1 MHPHLSITAAFQ
13 GAKMKVI
20 YMGTP
25 SIAIKPLES
34 LINHSEINVPLVICQ
49 PDKPKGRGKK
59 LSPPPVK
66 EFAEA
71 AGIEVYQPLSL
82 KDNKE
87 LIQKISDIES
97 DFIVVVA
104 YGRILPKD
112 ILYSAKYAPINV
124 HFSLLPKYRGA
135 APVNWAIVN
144 GEEQTGVT
152 TMLMSEGLDEGD
164 ILLQKSVEIDLKNS
178 IELSEELSELGAE
191 LIAKTLINFEEIEP
205 QKQNH
210 RLSSYAPVI
219 KKKDGL
225 IDWAASA
232 SQIERM
238 IRGFQPWPSAFS
250 YVNGKLIKLFKA
262 EVVEN
267 IKSSDEPGTIIE
279 INKESF
285 TVKCGKDF
293 LRILELQMEGKK
305 RTTVKNFLSG
315 NNLEKGIKLG

>member
-1 MHPHLSITAAFQ
+1 
-13 GAKMKVI
+13 MKVI

-164 ILLQKSVEIDLKNS
+164 ILLQESTEIDLKNS

>member
-1 MHPHLSITAAFQ
+1 
-13 GAKMKVI
+13 MKII

-25 SIAIKPLES
+25 GIAIKPLES
-34 LINHSEINVPLVICQ
+34 LLDNSEISVPLVICQ
-49 PDKPKGRGKK
+49 SDKPKGRGKK
-59 LSPPPVK
+59 LAPPPVK

-82 KDNKE
+82 KDNKD
-87 LIQKISDIES
+87 LMQKISHIDP
-97 DFIVVVA
+97 DFLVVVA
-104 YGRILPKD
+104 YGRILPNN
-112 ILYSAKYAPINV
+112 ILNSAKYAPINV

-144 GEEQTGVT
+144 GEEHTGVT

-164 ILLQKSVEIDLKNS
+164 ILLQESTEIDLKNS
-178 IELSEELSELGAE
+178 IDLSEELSELGAG
-191 LIAKTLINFEEIEP
+191 LIVETLMNFEEIEP

-219 KKKDGL
+219 KKQNGL
-225 IDWAASA
+225 IDWTKSA
-232 SQIERM
+232 SQIERL

-250 YVNGKLIKLFKA
+250 YVNGKLIKFFKA

-267 IKSSDEPGTIIE
+267 SNSPHEPGIITD
-279 INKESF
+279 INNDAF
-285 TVKCGKDF
+285 IIKCGKNS
-293 LRILELQMEGKK
+293 LRILELQIEGKK

-315 NNLEKGIKLG
+315 NNLEKGIKLGQ

>member
-1 MHPHLSITAAFQ
+1 
-13 GAKMKVI
+13 MKVI

-25 SIAIKPLES
+25 GIAIKPLES

-59 LSPPPVK
+59 LAPPPVK

-71 AGIEVYQPLSL
+71 ACIEVYQPLSL

-87 LIQKISDIES
+87 LMQKLSHIDP

-112 ILYSAKYAPINV
+112 ILDSAKYAPINV

-164 ILLQKSVEIDLKNS
+164 ILLQESTEIDLKNS
-178 IELSEELSELGAE
+178 IEMSEELSELGAE
-191 LIAKTLINFEEIEP
+191 LIVETLVNFEETEP

-225 IDWAASA
+225 IDWTASA

-250 YVNGKLIKLFKA
+250 HINGKMIKLFKA
-262 EVVEN
+262 EIIEN

>member
-1 MHPHLSITAAFQ
+1 
-13 GAKMKVI
+13 MKVI

-87 LIQKISDIES
+87 LMQKISDIES

-164 ILLQKSVEIDLKNS
+164 ILLQESTEIDLKNS